1 MPYLYPIV
9 SLVVVDATLTLWLA
23 ITVINFWL
31 MLLLAVVTVLVLRR
45 QRMGTPQPLLN
56 AAHPAAV
63 SHERET
69 TESPAAL
76 KSPQPIALMIASDES
91 PSEARAL
98 AEARTEAASVIRNR
112 IKKLTSEV

>member
-1 MPYLYPIV
+1 M
-9 SLVVVDATLTLWLA
+9 DATLTLWLA

-31 MLLLAVVTVLVLRR
+31 VLLFAVLTVLVLRR
-45 QRMGTPQPLLN
+45 QRMGTPQPLLSMSH
-56 AAHPAAV
+56 ATAGH
-63 SHERET
+63 HERET
-69 TESPAAL
+69 SESPAVPP
-76 KSPQPIALMIASDES
+76 SHQPIALMIASDES

>member
-1 MPYLYPIV
+1 M
-9 SLVVVDATLTLWLA
+9 DATLTLWLA

-31 MLLLAVVTVLVLRR
+31 VLLLAVVTVLVLRR
-45 QRMGTPQPLLN
+45 QRIASLQPLLN
-56 AAHPAAV
+56 ASHAAAV

-69 TESPAAL
+69 SESPAVINTYY
-76 KSPQPIALMIASDES
+76 PIALMIASDES

-112 IKKLTSEV
+112 IKKITSEV